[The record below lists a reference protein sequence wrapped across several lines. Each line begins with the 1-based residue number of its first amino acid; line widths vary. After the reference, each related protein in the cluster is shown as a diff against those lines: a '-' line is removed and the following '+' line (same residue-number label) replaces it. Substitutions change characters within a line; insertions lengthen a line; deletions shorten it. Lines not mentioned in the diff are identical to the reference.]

1 MSLPWTFGVELEFA
15 LAFVYPPSVPL
26 PEPIKTRKLRFKPY
40 RYEIDHFISSY
51 DLQPIHSAD
60 ELADRTKYGSICTK
74 ALVTPAIRR
83 DIALTLH
90 KAGLTVNLMNSECE
104 DVLKWKITIDGTVRG
119 PYNTKYLWSSIEI
132 KSPAYTYTPENLQAV
147 EKVCNIISEKYLIE
161 VNSSTGLH
169 IHISAGLKTPFRLET
184 VQNLFDFLYA
194 FEPQLDSLHPE
205 HRQHDNEYC
214 NYSLRKH
221 SDFIRNWWNEHGQLP
236 TIMQGVIE
244 LLKKKKTKMELLNAV
259 RWTFNDKA
267 MRYNVSNLVKYLQDE
282 DEPSNSGIP
291 TIEFR
296 QHEGTLDAQRVV
308 QWCSTVV
315 GIINFVDTA
324 GQVYLRNLL
333 LKVVD
338 ETWQKEGYPKD
349 VFQQDKFGPIP
360 AEGSFTVIDLF
371 RYMHLNEQAKFYSS
385 RLNPVVGRPP
395 IATPTVWKWE
405 YEEMY
410 SHGLLTDEEYQRQHE
425 LRLFWEKSLTA
436 AEAQSEG
443 SSFRFDP
450 DDEMCPKHLRVN
462 NGRLH
467 KPGPCG
473 TPSKKPS

>member
-26 PEPIKTRKLRFKPY
+26 PEPTKTRKLRFKPY
-40 RYEIDHFISSY
+40 RYEIDRFISSY
-51 DLQPIHSAD
+51 DLQPIHSAN
-60 ELADRTKYGSICTK
+60 ELADRMKYGSIFTK

-90 KAGLTVNLMNSECE
+90 NAGLPVNLMNPECE
-104 DVLKWKITIDGTVRG
+104 DVLKWKITIDGTV
-119 PYNTKYLWSSIEI
+119 PY
-132 KSPAYTYTPENLQAV
+132 AYTPENLQAV
-147 EKVCNIISEKYLIE
+147 EKGCNIISEKYLIE

-169 IHISAGLKTPFRLET
+169 IHVSAGLKTPFRLET
-184 VQNLFDFLYA
+184 MQNLFAFLYA

-214 NYSLRKH
+214 SYSLRKH
-221 SDFIRNWWNEHGQLP
+221 SNFIRNWWNEHGQLP
-236 TIMQGVIE
+236 TIIQGMIE

-324 GQVYLRNLL
+324 DQVYLRNLL
-333 LKVVD
+333 LKV
-338 ETWQKEGYPKD
+338 
-349 VFQQDKFGPIP
+349 DKFGPIP

-395 IATPTVWKWE
+395 NARPTVWKWE

-410 SHGLLTDEEYQRQHE
+410 SHGLLTDEEYQRHHE

-436 AEAQSEG
+436 AEA
-443 SSFRFDP
+443 
-450 DDEMCPKHLRVN
+450 
-462 NGRLH
+462 
-467 KPGPCG
+467 
-473 TPSKKPS
+473 